1 MFKQKALGFEPIL
14 AFGRQVQARTVE
26 AAVEAA
32 VDTVVEAAVEA
43 VQEGRRS
50 GCSYWELEV
59 AGMATPKSRHMRQ
72 VAASQAR

>member
-14 AFGRQVQARTVE
+14 AFGRQVQART
-26 AAVEAA
+26 VEAA

-59 AGMATPKSRHMRQ
+59 AGKATPKSRHMRQ

>member
-50 GCSYWELEV
+50 GCSYWGLV
-59 AGMATPKSRHMRQ
+59 GMATPKSRHMRQ